1 MLQLELEGYKCNI
14 GGPLKRTRI
23 KETRKEDPTI
33 ALLKSIRQTN
43 DRQMGAVLPVRAFV
57 ELNEFGYVSGTSSA
71 TYLTANGIKAIVEDG
86 K

>member
-1 MLQLELEGYKCNI
+1 M
-14 GGPLKRTRI
+14 KRTRI